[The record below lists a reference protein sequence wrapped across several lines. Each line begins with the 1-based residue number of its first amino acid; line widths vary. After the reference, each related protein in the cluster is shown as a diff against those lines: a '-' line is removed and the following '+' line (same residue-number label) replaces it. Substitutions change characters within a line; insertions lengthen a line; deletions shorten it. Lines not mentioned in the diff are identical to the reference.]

1 MNKHKCT
8 AGRSRAA
15 GNLLIDLVIG
25 VVLLGI
31 MAAMLA
37 GTYSNLIQ
45 RSVDSFE
52 TTRATWMANSA
63 MEVISGYDFA
73 DPVFVDGSI
82 GVDGHESVM
91 TTFDDVDDFDG
102 FIFTDEQITIDP
114 AYTVT
119 VAVSWADISAEE
131 IAEDAD
137 PKFFKKIMV
146 TAQNDML
153 SNPVSLKTIMSA
165 AGSGVGGGSQTI
177 TEEEQNNSFATAQE
191 IPRTSFYATENPD
204 VGNANNPWATINS
217 NMDYGRDDDYYQF
230 ELQIGER
237 LILDIDYGYDSQ
249 DVVDGVDILM
259 RLYTSARVLLGW
271 LDDAANSQYGG
282 EGSIDLKDPHLS
294 IVAAYNGV
302 YYAKVRSYQRDM
314 GTNHY
319 NPPTDEGNYVLNV
332 TIVPTQASTG
342 LGDD

>member
-1 MNKHKCT
+1 VNKQEFT

-25 VVLLGI
+25 VALLGLI
-31 MAAMLA
+31 AAMLA

-63 MEVISGYDFA
+63 MEVISGYPFA

-91 TTFDDVDDFDG
+91 TTFDDIDDFDG
-102 FIFTDEQITIDP
+102 YNFILESYP
-114 AYTVT
+114 AYTGS
-119 VAVSWADISAEE
+119 VAVSWAEVNAGAITESE
-131 IAEDAD
+131 
-137 PKFFKKIMV
+137 PPTSFKKIVV

-153 SNPVSLKTIMSA
+153 SNPVSLTTIMST
-165 AGSGVGGGSQTI
+165 AGSGGAQI
-177 TEEEQNNSFATAQE
+177 IAEEEQNNSFATAQE

-230 ELQIGER
+230 ELQAGET
-237 LILDIDYGYDSQ
+237 LILDIDYGYDPH
-249 DVVDGVDILM
+249 DEVDGVDTFM
-259 RLYTSARVLLGW
+259 RLYNNQRVEKQW
-271 LDDAANSQYGG
+271 LDDSNTNLDGG
-282 EGSIDLKDPHLS
+282 AGSIDRRDPYLEWP
-294 IVAAYNGV
+294 AQDNGV
-302 YYAKVRSYQRDM
+302 YYVKVTSCQND
-314 GTNHY
+314 GTRCSDAN
-319 NPPTDEGNYVLNV
+319 PTDTGNYVLNV
-332 TIVPTQASTG
+332 TIIPTDESTG

>member
-1 MNKHKCT
+1 VNKHKCT

-25 VVLLGI
+25 VALLGLI
-31 MAAMLA
+31 AAMLA
-37 GTYSNLIQ
+37 GVYSNLIQ

-63 MEVISGYDFA
+63 MEVISGYPFA

-91 TTFDDVDDFDG
+91 TTFDDIDDFDG
-102 FIFTDEQITIDP
+102 YNFILESYP
-114 AYTVT
+114 AYTAAA
-119 VAVSWADISAEE
+119 AVSWADISAGEIEE
-131 IAEDAD
+131 DVG
-137 PKFFKKIMV
+137 PTSFKKIVV

-153 SNPVSLKTIMSA
+153 SNPVSLTTIMST
-165 AGSGVGGGSQTI
+165 AGSGGAQI
-177 TEEEQNNSFATAQE
+177 IAEEEQNNSFATAQE

-230 ELQIGER
+230 ELQAGET
-237 LILDIDYGYDSQ
+237 LILDIDYGYDPH
-249 DVVDGVDILM
+249 DEVDGVDTFM
-259 RLYTSARVLLGW
+259 RLYNNQRVEKQW
-271 LDDAANSQYGG
+271 LDDSNTNLDGG
-282 EGSIDLKDPHLS
+282 AGSIDRRDPYLEWP
-294 IVAAYNGV
+294 AQDNGV
-302 YYAKVRSYQRDM
+302 YYVKVTSCQND
-314 GTNHY
+314 GTRCSDAN
-319 NPPTDEGNYVLNV
+319 PTDTGNYVLNV
-332 TIVPTQASTG
+332 TIIPTDESTG

>member
-25 VVLLGI
+25 VVLLGLI
-31 MAAMLA
+31 AAMLA
-37 GTYSNLIQ
+37 GVYSNLIQ
-45 RSVDSFE
+45 RSIDSFE

-63 MEVISGYDFA
+63 MEVISGYPFA
-73 DPVFVDGSI
+73 DPVFVDRPI

-91 TTFDDVDDFDG
+91 TTFDDVDDFDR

-131 IAEDAD
+131 IAEGAD
-137 PKFFKKIMV
+137 PKFFKRIMV

-165 AGSGVGGGSQTI
+165 AGSGVGGGSQVI
-177 TEEEQNNSFATAQE
+177 AEEELNNSFDTAQE
-191 IPRTSFYATENPD
+191 IPRTSFYVTANPD
-204 VGNANNPWATINS
+204 VGDDNNPWVSINS
-217 NMDYGRDDDYYQF
+217 EVTPGTDDDFYQF

-259 RLYTSARVLLGW
+259 RLYTSAHVSLGW

-282 EGSIDLKDPHLS
+282 EGSIDLKDPHLEWP
-294 IVAAYNGV
+294 ARYNGV
-302 YYAKVRSYQRDM
+302 YYAKVISYQRS
-314 GTNHY
+314 
-319 NPPTDEGNYVLNV
+319 NPSSYPNPTDTGNYVLNV
-332 TIVPTQASTG
+332 TIIPTDESTG

>member
-1 MNKHKCT
+1 MNKQEFT

-91 TTFDDVDDFDG
+91 TTFDDIDDFDG
-102 FIFTDEQITIDP
+102 YNFILESYP
-114 AYTVT
+114 AYTAAA
-119 VAVSWADISAEE
+119 AVSWADISAGEIEE
-131 IAEDAD
+131 DVG
-137 PKFFKKIMV
+137 PTSFKKIVV

-153 SNPVSLKTIMSA
+153 RNPVSLTTIMST
-165 AGSGVGGGSQTI
+165 AGSGGAQI
-177 TEEEQNNSFATAQE
+177 IAEEEQNNSFDTAQE
-191 IPRTSFYATENPD
+191 IPRTSFYVTANPD
-204 VGNANNPWATINS
+204 VGNDSYPWVSINS
-217 NMDYGRDDDYYQF
+217 EVTPGTDDDFYQF
-230 ELQIGER
+230 ELQTRET
-237 LILDIDYGYDSQ
+237 LILDIDYGYDPH
-249 DVVDGVDILM
+249 DEVDGVDILM
-259 RLYTSARVLLGW
+259 RLSTNDHVSLGW
-271 LDDAANSQYGG
+271 LYGANDNQYGG
-282 EGSIDLKDPHLS
+282 EGSISSKDPHLVT
-294 IVAAYNGV
+294 VATYDGV
-302 YYAKVRSYQRDM
+302 YYAKVISYQRS
-314 GTNHY
+314 
-319 NPPTDEGNYVLNV
+319 NPSSYPNPTDTGNYVLNV
-332 TIVPTQASTG
+332 TIIPTDESTG

>member
-25 VVLLGI
+25 VALLGLI
-31 MAAMLA
+31 AAMLA

-63 MEVISGYDFA
+63 MEVISGYPFA

-91 TTFDDVDDFDG
+91 TTFDDIDDFDG
-102 FIFTDEQITIDP
+102 YNFILESYP
-114 AYTVT
+114 AYTAAA
-119 VAVSWADISAEE
+119 AVSWADISAGEIEE
-131 IAEDAD
+131 DVG
-137 PKFFKKIMV
+137 PTSFKKIVV

-165 AGSGVGGGSQTI
+165 AGSGVGGGSQVI
-177 TEEEQNNSFATAQE
+177 AEEELNNSFDTAQR
-191 IPRTSFYATENPD
+191 IPRTSFYATENLD
-204 VGNANNPWATINS
+204 VGDDSYPWASINS
-217 NMDYGRDDDYYQF
+217 NVSPGTDDDYYQF

-237 LILDIDYGYDSQ
+237 LILDIDYGYDED

-259 RLYTSARVLLGW
+259 RLYTSARVLLAW
-271 LDDAANSQYGG
+271 RDDDNDDQYGG

>member
-91 TTFDDVDDFDG
+91 TTFDDIDDFDG
-102 FIFTDEQITIDP
+102 YNFILESYP
-114 AYTVT
+114 AYTT
-119 VAVSWADISAEE
+119 AVAVSWAEVNAGEIEE
-131 IAEDAD
+131 DVG
-137 PKFFKKIMV
+137 PTSFKKIVV

-153 SNPVSLKTIMSA
+153 SNPVSLTTIMST
-165 AGSGVGGGSQTI
+165 AGSGGAQI
-177 TEEEQNNSFATAQE
+177 IAEEEQNNSFATAQE
-191 IPRTSFYATENPD
+191 IPRTSFYATENLD
-204 VGNANNPWATINS
+204 VGDASYPWASINS
-217 NMDYGRDDDYYQF
+217 NVSPGTDDDYYQF

-271 LDDAANSQYGG
+271 LDDANDNHYGG
-282 EGSIDLKDPHLS
+282 EGSISPKDPHLEWP
-294 IVAAYNGV
+294 ARYNGV
-302 YYAKVRSYQRDM
+302 YYVKVTSYQRS
-314 GTNHY
+314 
-319 NPPTDEGNYVLNV
+319 NPSLYPNPTDTGNYVLNV
-332 TIVPTQASTG
+332 TIIPTDESTG

>member
-63 MEVISGYDFA
+63 MEVISGYPFA

-91 TTFDDVDDFDG
+91 TTFDDIDDFDG
-102 FIFTDEQITIDP
+102 YNFILESYP
-114 AYTVT
+114 AYTT
-119 VAVSWADISAEE
+119 AVAVSWAEVNAGAITESE
-131 IAEDAD
+131 
-137 PKFFKKIMV
+137 PPTSFKKIVV

-153 SNPVSLKTIMSA
+153 SNPVSLTTIMST
-165 AGSGVGGGSQTI
+165 AGSGGAQI
-177 TEEEQNNSFATAQE
+177 IAEEEQNNSFATAQE
-191 IPRTSFYATENPD
+191 IPRTSFYVTANPD
-204 VGNANNPWATINS
+204 VGDDNNPWASINS
-217 NMDYGRDDDYYQF
+217 NVSPGTDDDFYQF
-230 ELQIGER
+230 ELQRGET
-237 LILDIDYGYDSQ
+237 LILDIDYGYDLQ
-249 DVVDGVDILM
+249 NEVDGVDILM
-259 RLYTSARVLLGW
+259 RLYTNDHVSLGW
-271 LDDAANSQYGG
+271 LYGANDNQYGG
-282 EGSIDLKDPHLS
+282 EGSISSKDPHLVT
-294 IVAAYNGV
+294 VATYDGV
-302 YYAKVRSYQRDM
+302 YYAKVISYQRS
-314 GTNHY
+314 
-319 NPPTDEGNYVLNV
+319 NPSSYPNPTDTGNYVLNV
-332 TIVPTQASTG
+332 TIIPTDESTG

>member
-1 MNKHKCT
+1 MNKQEFT

-25 VVLLGI
+25 VALLGLI
-31 MAAMLA
+31 AAMLA

-63 MEVISGYDFA
+63 MEVISGYPFA

-91 TTFDDVDDFDG
+91 TTFDDIDDFDG
-102 FIFTDEQITIDP
+102 YNFILESYP
-114 AYTVT
+114 AYTAS
-119 VAVSWADISAEE
+119 VAVSWAEVNAGAITESE
-131 IAEDAD
+131 
-137 PKFFKKIMV
+137 PPTSFKKIVV

-153 SNPVSLKTIMSA
+153 SNPVSLTTIMST
-165 AGSGVGGGSQTI
+165 AGSGGAQI
-177 TEEEQNNSFATAQE
+177 IAEEEQNNSFATAQE

-204 VGNANNPWATINS
+204 VGDANNPWATINS

-230 ELQIGER
+230 ELQAGET
-237 LILDIDYGYDSQ
+237 LILDIDYGYDPH
-249 DVVDGVDILM
+249 DEVDGVDTFM
-259 RLYTSARVLLGW
+259 RLYNNQRVEKQW
-271 LDDAANSQYGG
+271 LDDSNTNLDGG
-282 EGSIDLKDPHLS
+282 AGSIDRRDPYLEWP
-294 IVAAYNGV
+294 AQDNGV
-302 YYAKVRSYQRDM
+302 YYVKVTSCQND
-314 GTNHY
+314 GTRCSDAN
-319 NPPTDEGNYVLNV
+319 PTDTGNYVLNV
-332 TIVPTQASTG
+332 TIIPTDESTG

>member
-1 MNKHKCT
+1 VNKHKCT

-25 VVLLGI
+25 VALLGLI
-31 MAAMLA
+31 AAMLA

-63 MEVISGYDFA
+63 MEVISGYPFA

-91 TTFDDVDDFDG
+91 TTFDDIDDFDG
-102 FIFTDEQITIDP
+102 YNFILESYP
-114 AYTVT
+114 AYTAAA
-119 VAVSWADISAEE
+119 AVSWADISAEE
-131 IAEDAD
+131 IAEGAD
-137 PKFFKKIMV
+137 PKFFKRIMV

-165 AGSGVGGGSQTI
+165 AGSGVGGGSQVI
-177 TEEEQNNSFATAQE
+177 AEEELNNSFDTAQR
-191 IPRTSFYATENPD
+191 IPRTSFYATENLD
-204 VGNANNPWATINS
+204 VGDDSYPWASINS
-217 NMDYGRDDDYYQF
+217 NVSPGTDDDYYQF

-237 LILDIDYGYDSQ
+237 LILDIDYGYDED

-259 RLYTSARVLLGW
+259 RLYTSARVLLAW
-271 LDDAANSQYGG
+271 RDDDNDDQYGG

>member
-25 VVLLGI
+25 VVLLGLI
-31 MAAMLA
+31 AAMLA

-63 MEVISGYDFA
+63 MEVISGYPFA

-91 TTFDDVDDFDG
+91 TTFDDIDDFDG
-102 FIFTDEQITIDP
+102 YNFILESYP
-114 AYTVT
+114 AYTGS
-119 VAVSWADISAEE
+119 VAVSWAEVNAGAITESE
-131 IAEDAD
+131 
-137 PKFFKKIMV
+137 PPTSFKKIVV

-230 ELQIGER
+230 ELQAGET
-237 LILDIDYGYDSQ
+237 LILDIDYGYDE
-249 DVVDGVDILM
+249 DDEVDGVDTFM
-259 RLYTSARVLLGW
+259 RLYNNQRVEKQW
-271 LDDAANSQYGG
+271 LDDSNTNLDGG
-282 EGSIDLKDPHLS
+282 AGSIDRRDPYLEWP
-294 IVAAYNGV
+294 AQDNGV
-302 YYAKVRSYQRDM
+302 YYVKVTSCQND
-314 GTNHY
+314 GTRCSDAN
-319 NPPTDEGNYVLNV
+319 PTDTGNYVLNV
-332 TIVPTQASTG
+332 TIIPTDESTG

>member
-63 MEVISGYDFA
+63 MEVISGYPFA

-91 TTFDDVDDFDG
+91 TTFDDIDDFDG
-102 FIFTDEQITIDP
+102 YNFILESYP
-114 AYTVT
+114 AYTT
-119 VAVSWADISAEE
+119 AVAVSWAEVNAGAITESE
-131 IAEDAD
+131 
-137 PKFFKKIMV
+137 PPTSFKKIVV

-153 SNPVSLKTIMSA
+153 SNPVSLTTIMSTT
-165 AGSGVGGGSQTI
+165 GSGGAQI
-177 TEEEQNNSFATAQE
+177 IAEEEPNNDFSDPQV
-191 IPRTSFYATENPD
+191 IPRTSFYVTANPD
-204 VGNANNPWATINS
+204 VGNDSYPWVSINS
-217 NMDYGRDDDYYQF
+217 EVTPGTDDDFYQF

-237 LILDIDYGYDSQ
+237 LILDIDYGWDSSNEDSIQ
-249 DVVDGVDILM
+249 VNTYM
-259 RLYTSARVLLGW
+259 RLYTSAHVSRGW
-271 LDDAANSQYGG
+271 LDDAANNQYGG
-282 EGSIDLKDPHLS
+282 AGSISRRDPYLMTF
-294 IVAAYNGV
+294 ATYDGV
-302 YYAKVRSYQRDM
+302 YYAKVTSCQND
-314 GTNHY
+314 GTRCSDAN
-319 NPPTDEGNYVLNV
+319 PTDTGNYVLNV
-332 TIVPTQASTG
+332 TIIPTDESTG

>member
-25 VVLLGI
+25 VVLLGLI
-31 MAAMLA
+31 AAMLA
-37 GTYSNLIQ
+37 GVYSNLIQ

-73 DPVFVDGSI
+73 DPVFVDRPI

-91 TTFDDVDDFDG
+91 TTFDDIDDFDG
-102 FIFTDEQITIDP
+102 YNFILESYP
-114 AYTVT
+114 AYTT
-119 VAVSWADISAEE
+119 AVAVSWAEVNAGEIEE
-131 IAEDAD
+131 DVG
-137 PKFFKKIMV
+137 PTSFKKIVV

-153 SNPVSLKTIMSA
+153 SNPVSLTTIMST
-165 AGSGVGGGSQTI
+165 AGSGGAQI
-177 TEEEQNNSFATAQE
+177 IAEEEPNNDFSDPQV
-191 IPRTSFYATENPD
+191 IPRTSFYVTANPD
-204 VGNANNPWATINS
+204 VGNDSYPWVSINS
-217 NMDYGRDDDYYQF
+217 EVTPGTDDDFYQF

-237 LILDIDYGYDSQ
+237 LILDIDYGYDE
-249 DVVDGVDILM
+249 DDDVDGVDILM
-259 RLYTSARVLLGW
+259 RLYTSARVLLAW
-271 LDDAANSQYGG
+271 RNDDNDDQYGG

>member
-25 VVLLGI
+25 VALLGLI
-31 MAAMLA
+31 AAMLA

-63 MEVISGYDFA
+63 MEVISGYPFA

-91 TTFDDVDDFDG
+91 TTFDDIDDFDG
-102 FIFTDEQITIDP
+102 YNFILESYP
-114 AYTVT
+114 AYTT
-119 VAVSWADISAEE
+119 AVAVSWAEVNAGAITESE
-131 IAEDAD
+131 
-137 PKFFKKIMV
+137 PPTSFKKIVV

-153 SNPVSLKTIMSA
+153 SNPVSLTTIMST
-165 AGSGVGGGSQTI
+165 AGSGGAQI
-177 TEEEQNNSFATAQE
+177 IAEEEQNNSFDTAQE

-204 VGNANNPWATINS
+204 VGDANNPWATINS

-230 ELQIGER
+230 ELQAGET
-237 LILDIDYGYDSQ
+237 LILDIDYGYDPH
-249 DVVDGVDILM
+249 DEVDGVDTFM
-259 RLYTSARVLLGW
+259 RLYNNQRVEKQW
-271 LDDAANSQYGG
+271 LDDSNTNLDGG
-282 EGSIDLKDPHLS
+282 AGSIDRRDPYLEWP
-294 IVAAYNGV
+294 AQDNGV
-302 YYAKVRSYQRDM
+302 YYVKVTSCQND
-314 GTNHY
+314 GTRCSDAN
-319 NPPTDEGNYVLNV
+319 PTDTGNYVLNV
-332 TIVPTQASTG
+332 TIIPTDESTG

>member
-25 VVLLGI
+25 VVLLGLI
-31 MAAMLA
+31 AAMLA
-37 GTYSNLIQ
+37 GVYSNLIQ

-82 GVDGHESVM
+82 GMDGHESVM
-91 TTFDDVDDFDG
+91 ATFDDVDDFDR

-114 AYTVT
+114 AYTVA

-131 IAEDAD
+131 IAEDVN
-137 PKFFKKIMV
+137 PTFFKRIMV

-153 SNPVSLKTIMSA
+153 RNPVSLTTIMSA
-165 AGSGVGGGSQTI
+165 AGSGVGGGSQVI
-177 TEEEQNNSFATAQE
+177 AEEELNNSFDTAQR
-191 IPRTSFYATENPD
+191 IPRTSFYATENLD
-204 VGNANNPWATINS
+204 VGDDNNPWASINS
-217 NMDYGRDDDYYQF
+217 NVSPGTDDDFYQF

-237 LILDIDYGYDSQ
+237 LILDIDYGYDLQ
-249 DVVDGVDILM
+249 NEVDGVDILM
-259 RLYTSARVLLGW
+259 RLYTNDHVSLGW
-271 LDDAANSQYGG
+271 LYGANDNQYGG
-282 EGSIDLKDPHLS
+282 EGSISSKDPHLVT
-294 IVAAYNGV
+294 VATYDGV
-302 YYAKVRSYQRDM
+302 YYAKVISYQRS
-314 GTNHY
+314 
-319 NPPTDEGNYVLNV
+319 NPSSYPNPTDTGNYVLNV
-332 TIVPTQASTG
+332 TIIPTDESTG

>member
-1 MNKHKCT
+1 VNKQEFT

-25 VVLLGI
+25 VVLLGLI
-31 MAAMLA
+31 AAMLA

-91 TTFDDVDDFDG
+91 TTFDDIDDFDG
-102 FIFTDEQITIDP
+102 YNFILESYP
-114 AYTVT
+114 AYTAAA
-119 VAVSWADISAEE
+119 AVSWADISAGEIEE
-131 IAEDAD
+131 DVG
-137 PKFFKKIMV
+137 PTSFKKIVV

-153 SNPVSLKTIMSA
+153 SNPVSLTTIMST
-165 AGSGVGGGSQTI
+165 AGSGGAQI
-177 TEEEQNNSFATAQE
+177 IAEEEQNNSFATAQE

-230 ELQIGER
+230 ELQAGET
-237 LILDIDYGYDSQ
+237 LILDIDYGYDPH
-249 DVVDGVDILM
+249 DEVDGVDTFM
-259 RLYTSARVLLGW
+259 RLYNNQRVEKQW
-271 LDDAANSQYGG
+271 LDDSNTNLDGG
-282 EGSIDLKDPHLS
+282 AGSIDRRDPYLEWP
-294 IVAAYNGV
+294 AQDNGV
-302 YYAKVRSYQRDM
+302 YYVKVTSCQND
-314 GTNHY
+314 GTRCSDAN
-319 NPPTDEGNYVLNV
+319 PTDTGNYVLNV
-332 TIVPTQASTG
+332 TIIPTDESTG

>member
-1 MNKHKCT
+1 MNKQEFT

-25 VVLLGI
+25 VVLLGLI
-31 MAAMLA
+31 AAMLA
-37 GTYSNLIQ
+37 GVYSNLIQ

-91 TTFDDVDDFDG
+91 TTFDDVDDFNG

-114 AYTVT
+114 AYTVAA
-119 VAVSWADISAEE
+119 AVSWADISAEE
-131 IAEDAD
+131 IAEGAD
-137 PKFFKKIMV
+137 PKFFKRIMV

-204 VGNANNPWATINS
+204 VGDANNPWATINS

-230 ELQIGER
+230 ELQAGET
-237 LILDIDYGYDSQ
+237 LILDIDYGYDE
-249 DVVDGVDILM
+249 DDEVDGVDTFM
-259 RLYTSARVLLGW
+259 RLYNNQHVEMQW
-271 LDDAANSQYGG
+271 LDDSNTNLDGG
-282 EGSIDLKDPHLS
+282 AGSIDRRDPYLEWP
-294 IVAAYNGV
+294 AQDNGV
-302 YYAKVRSYQRDM
+302 YYVKVTSCQND
-314 GTNHY
+314 GTRCSDAN
-319 NPPTDEGNYVLNV
+319 PTDTGNYVLNV
-332 TIVPTQASTG
+332 TIIPTDESTG

>member
-25 VVLLGI
+25 VALLGLI
-31 MAAMLA
+31 AAMLA

-63 MEVISGYDFA
+63 MEVISGYPFA

-91 TTFDDVDDFDG
+91 TTFDDIDDFDG
-102 FIFTDEQITIDP
+102 YNFILESYP
-114 AYTVT
+114 AYTT
-119 VAVSWADISAEE
+119 AVAVSWAEVNAGAITESE
-131 IAEDAD
+131 
-137 PKFFKKIMV
+137 PPTSFKKIVV

-153 SNPVSLKTIMSA
+153 SNPVSLTTIMST
-165 AGSGVGGGSQTI
+165 AGSGGAQI
-177 TEEEQNNSFATAQE
+177 IAEEEQNNSFATAQE

-230 ELQIGER
+230 ELQAGET
-237 LILDIDYGYDSQ
+237 LILDIDYGYDPH
-249 DVVDGVDILM
+249 DEVDGVDTFM
-259 RLYTSARVLLGW
+259 RLYNNQRVEKQW
-271 LDDAANSQYGG
+271 LDDSNTNLDGG
-282 EGSIDLKDPHLS
+282 AGSIDRRDPYLEWP
-294 IVAAYNGV
+294 AQDNGV
-302 YYAKVRSYQRDM
+302 YYVKVTSCQND
-314 GTNHY
+314 GTRCSDAN
-319 NPPTDEGNYVLNV
+319 PTDTGNYVLNV
-332 TIVPTQASTG
+332 TIIPTDESTG

>member
-1 MNKHKCT
+1 VNKHKCT

-25 VVLLGI
+25 VVLLGLI
-31 MAAMLA
+31 AAMLA

-82 GVDGHESVM
+82 GMDGHESVM
-91 TTFDDVDDFDG
+91 ATFDDVDDFDR

-114 AYTVT
+114 AYTVAA
-119 VAVSWADISAEE
+119 AVSWADISAEE
-131 IAEDAD
+131 IAEDVN
-137 PKFFKKIMV
+137 PTFFKRIMV

-153 SNPVSLKTIMSA
+153 RNPVSLKTIMSA
-165 AGSGVGGGSQTI
+165 AGSGVGGGSQVI
-177 TEEEQNNSFATAQE
+177 AEEELNNSFDTAQR

-204 VGNANNPWATINS
+204 VGNDNNPWVSINS
-217 NMDYGRDDDYYQF
+217 EVTPGTDDDFYQF

-237 LILDIDYGYDSQ
+237 LILDIDYGYDE
-249 DVVDGVDILM
+249 DDDVDGVDILM

-271 LDDAANSQYGG
+271 LDDAANNHYGG
-282 EGSIDLKDPHLS
+282 EGSISPKDPHLEWP
-294 IVAAYNGV
+294 AQDNGV
-302 YYAKVRSYQRDM
+302 YYAKVTSYQRDM

>member
-1 MNKHKCT
+1 MNKQEFT

-25 VVLLGI
+25 VALLGLI
-31 MAAMLA
+31 AAMLA

-91 TTFDDVDDFDG
+91 TTFDDIDDFDG
-102 FIFTDEQITIDP
+102 YNFILESYP
-114 AYTVT
+114 AYTT
-119 VAVSWADISAEE
+119 AVAVSWAEVNAGAITESE
-131 IAEDAD
+131 
-137 PKFFKKIMV
+137 PPTSFKKIVV

-153 SNPVSLKTIMSA
+153 SNPVSLTTIMST
-165 AGSGVGGGSQTI
+165 AGSGGAQI
-177 TEEEQNNSFATAQE
+177 IAEEEQNNSFATAQE

-204 VGNANNPWATINS
+204 VGDANNPWATINS

-230 ELQIGER
+230 ELQAGET
-237 LILDIDYGYDSQ
+237 LILDIDYGYDPH
-249 DVVDGVDILM
+249 DEVDGVDTFM
-259 RLYTSARVLLGW
+259 RLYNNQRVEKQW
-271 LDDAANSQYGG
+271 LDDSNTNLDGG
-282 EGSIDLKDPHLS
+282 AGSIDRRDPYLEWP
-294 IVAAYNGV
+294 AQDNGV
-302 YYAKVRSYQRDM
+302 YYVKVTSCQND
-314 GTNHY
+314 GTRCSDAN
-319 NPPTDEGNYVLNV
+319 PTDTGNYVLNV
-332 TIVPTQASTG
+332 TIIPTDESTG

>member
-1 MNKHKCT
+1 MNKHKYT
-8 AGRSRAA
+8 AASQSRAA

-25 VVLLGI
+25 VVLLGF

-37 GTYSNLIQ
+37 GVYSNLIQ

-82 GVDGHESVM
+82 GMDGHESVM
-91 TTFDDVDDFDG
+91 ATFDDVDDFDG

-114 AYTVT
+114 AYTVA

-131 IAEDAD
+131 IAEDVN
-137 PKFFKKIMV
+137 PTFFKRIMV

-153 SNPVSLKTIMSA
+153 RNPVSLTTIMSA
-165 AGSGVGGGSQTI
+165 AGSGVGGGSQVI
-177 TEEEQNNSFATAQE
+177 AEEELNNSFDTAQR
-191 IPRTSFYATENPD
+191 IPRTSFYATENLD
-204 VGNANNPWATINS
+204 VGDDNNPWASINS
-217 NMDYGRDDDYYQF
+217 NVSPGEDDDYYQF
-230 ELQIGER
+230 ELQTGER

-259 RLYTSARVLLGW
+259 RLYTNDRVSLGW
-271 LDDAANSQYGG
+271 LDDAANNQYGG
-282 EGSIDLKDPHLS
+282 AGSISPKDPHLLT
-294 IVAAYNGV
+294 VATYDGV
-302 YYAKVRSYQRDM
+302 YYAKVTSYQRS
-314 GTNHY
+314 
-319 NPPTDEGNYVLNV
+319 NPSSYQNPTDTGNYVLNV
-332 TIVPTQASTG
+332 TIIPTDESTG
-342 LGDD
+342 LGDG

>member
-91 TTFDDVDDFDG
+91 TTFDDIDDFDG
-102 FIFTDEQITIDP
+102 YNFILESYP
-114 AYTVT
+114 AYTGS
-119 VAVSWADISAEE
+119 VAVSWAEVNAGAITESE
-131 IAEDAD
+131 
-137 PKFFKKIMV
+137 PPTSFKKIVV

-153 SNPVSLKTIMSA
+153 SNPVSLTTIMSTT
-165 AGSGVGGGSQTI
+165 GSGGAQI
-177 TEEEQNNSFATAQE
+177 IAEEEPNNDFSDPQV
-191 IPRTSFYATENPD
+191 IPRTSFYVTANPD
-204 VGNANNPWATINS
+204 VGNDSYPWVSINS
-217 NMDYGRDDDYYQF
+217 EVTPGTDDDFYQF
-230 ELQIGER
+230 ELQNGET
-237 LILDIDYGYDSQ
+237 LILDIDYGWDSSNEDSIQ
-249 DVVDGVDILM
+249 VNTYM
-259 RLYTSARVLLGW
+259 RLYTSAHVSLGW
-271 LDDAANSQYGG
+271 LDDAANNQYGG
-282 EGSIDLKDPHLS
+282 EGSISPKDPHLEWP
-294 IVAAYNGV
+294 ARYNGV
-302 YYAKVRSYQRDM
+302 YYVKVTSYQRDM

>member
-63 MEVISGYDFA
+63 MEVISGYPFA

-91 TTFDDVDDFDG
+91 TTFDDIDDFDG
-102 FIFTDEQITIDP
+102 YNFILESYP
-114 AYTVT
+114 AYTT
-119 VAVSWADISAEE
+119 AVAVSWAEVNAGAITESE
-131 IAEDAD
+131 
-137 PKFFKKIMV
+137 PPTSFKKIVV

-153 SNPVSLKTIMSA
+153 SNPVSLTTIMSTT
-165 AGSGVGGGSQTI
+165 GSGGAQI
-177 TEEEQNNSFATAQE
+177 IAEEEPNNDFSDPQV
-191 IPRTSFYATENPD
+191 IPRTSFYVTANPD
-204 VGNANNPWATINS
+204 VGNDSYPWVSINS
-217 NMDYGRDDDYYQF
+217 EVTPGTDDDFYQF
-230 ELQIGER
+230 ELQNGET
-237 LILDIDYGYDSQ
+237 LILDIDYGYDPH
-249 DVVDGVDILM
+249 DEVDGVDILM
-259 RLYTSARVLLGW
+259 RLYTNDHVSLGW
-271 LDDAANSQYGG
+271 LYGANDNQYGG
-282 EGSIDLKDPHLS
+282 EGSISSKDPHLVT
-294 IVAAYNGV
+294 VATYDGV
-302 YYAKVRSYQRDM
+302 YYAKVISYQRS
-314 GTNHY
+314 
-319 NPPTDEGNYVLNV
+319 NPSSYPNPTDTGNYVLNV
-332 TIVPTQASTG
+332 TIIPTDESTG

>member
-1 MNKHKCT
+1 MNKQEFT

-25 VVLLGI
+25 VVLLGLI
-31 MAAMLA
+31 AAMLA
-37 GTYSNLIQ
+37 GVYSNLIQ

-63 MEVISGYDFA
+63 MEVISGYPFA

-91 TTFDDVDDFDG
+91 TTFDDIDDFDG
-102 FIFTDEQITIDP
+102 YNFILESYP
-114 AYTVT
+114 AYTT
-119 VAVSWADISAEE
+119 AVAVSWAEVNAGAITESE
-131 IAEDAD
+131 
-137 PKFFKKIMV
+137 PPTSFKKIVV

-153 SNPVSLKTIMSA
+153 SNPVSLTTIMST
-165 AGSGVGGGSQTI
+165 AGSGGAQI
-177 TEEEQNNSFATAQE
+177 IAEEEPNNDFSDPQV
-191 IPRTSFYATENPD
+191 IPRTSFYVTANPD
-204 VGNANNPWATINS
+204 VGDDSYPWVSINS
-217 NMDYGRDDDYYQF
+217 EVTPGTDDDFYQF

-259 RLYTSARVLLGW
+259 RLYTSVRVLLGW

-332 TIVPTQASTG
+332 TITPTQSSTG

>member
-1 MNKHKCT
+1 VNKQEFT

-63 MEVISGYDFA
+63 MEVISGYPFA

-91 TTFDDVDDFDG
+91 TTFDDIDDFDG
-102 FIFTDEQITIDP
+102 YNFILESYP
-114 AYTVT
+114 AYTAAA
-119 VAVSWADISAEE
+119 AVSWADISAGEIEE
-131 IAEDAD
+131 DVG
-137 PKFFKKIMV
+137 PTSFKKIVV

-153 SNPVSLKTIMSA
+153 SNPVSLTTIMST
-165 AGSGVGGGSQTI
+165 AGSGGAQI
-177 TEEEQNNSFATAQE
+177 IAEEEPNNDFSDPQV
-191 IPRTSFYATENPD
+191 IPRTSFYVTANPD
-204 VGNANNPWATINS
+204 VGNDSYPWVSINS
-217 NMDYGRDDDYYQF
+217 EVTPGTDDDFYQF
-230 ELQIGER
+230 ELQTGET
-237 LILDIDYGYDSQ
+237 LILDIDYGYDPH
-249 DVVDGVDILM
+249 DEVDGVDILM
-259 RLYTSARVLLGW
+259 RLSTNDHVSLGW
-271 LDDAANSQYGG
+271 LYGANDNQYGG
-282 EGSIDLKDPHLS
+282 EGSISSKDPHLVT
-294 IVAAYNGV
+294 VATYDGV
-302 YYAKVRSYQRDM
+302 YYAKVISYQRS
-314 GTNHY
+314 
-319 NPPTDEGNYVLNV
+319 NPSSYPNPTDTGNYVLNV
-332 TIVPTQASTG
+332 TIIPTQASTG

>member
-63 MEVISGYDFA
+63 MEVISGYPFA

-91 TTFDDVDDFDG
+91 TTFDDIDDFDG
-102 FIFTDEQITIDP
+102 YNFILESYP
-114 AYTVT
+114 AYTT
-119 VAVSWADISAEE
+119 AVAVSWAEVNAGEIEE
-131 IAEDAD
+131 DVG
-137 PKFFKKIMV
+137 PTSFKKIVV

-153 SNPVSLKTIMSA
+153 SNPVSLTTIMSTT
-165 AGSGVGGGSQTI
+165 GSGGAQI
-177 TEEEQNNSFATAQE
+177 IAEEEPNNDFSDPQV
-191 IPRTSFYATENPD
+191 IPRTSFYVTANPD
-204 VGNANNPWATINS
+204 VGNDSYPWVSINS
-217 NMDYGRDDDYYQF
+217 EVTPGTDDDFYQF
-230 ELQIGER
+230 ELQNGET
-237 LILDIDYGYDSQ
+237 LILDIDYGWDSSNEDSIQ
-249 DVVDGVDILM
+249 VNTYM
-259 RLYTSARVLLGW
+259 RLYTSAHVSRGW
-271 LDDAANSQYGG
+271 LDDAANNQYGG
-282 EGSIDLKDPHLS
+282 EGSISPKDPHLVT
-294 IVAAYNGV
+294 VANDDGV
-302 YYAKVRSYQRDM
+302 YYAKVTSCLNA
-314 GTNHY
+314 GTLCSGT
-319 NPPTDEGNYVLNV
+319 PIDVGTYVLNV
-332 TIVPTQASTG
+332 TIIPTQASTG
-342 LGDD
+342 LGDS